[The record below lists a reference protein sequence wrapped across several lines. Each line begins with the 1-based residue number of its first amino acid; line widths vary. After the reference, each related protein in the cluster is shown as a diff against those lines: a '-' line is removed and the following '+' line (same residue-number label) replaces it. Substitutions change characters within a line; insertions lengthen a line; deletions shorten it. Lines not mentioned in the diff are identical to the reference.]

1 MNRALLW
8 NDLAKKGLLLG
19 LLLALSLV
27 IENRLMTSTMGLLPL
42 YGIYLIEWLVVV
54 VAHYLMLHYYTKSY
68 GSLFGPEEGFSFGRA
83 YNYVLLLSLFAGVVV
98 ALVQVVYLH
107 YIVGY
112 ENYIE
117 QLVAALQRQL
127 SGQEFPASVSVSL
140 QQSFSQM
147 KSQPEPS
154 VLTTAF
160 GAIFNTLFFG
170 IVYGLIV
177 AGVLSRRPRLF
188 DNQA

>member
-1 MNRALLW
+1 M
-8 NDLAKKGLLLG
+8 
-19 LLLALSLV
+19 
-27 IENRLMTSTMGLLPL
+27 
-42 YGIYLIEWLVVV
+42 
-54 VAHYLMLHYYTKSY
+54 
-68 GSLFGPEEGFSFGRA
+68 
-83 YNYVLLLSLFAGVVV
+83 LLLSLFAGVVV